1 MFEAVFIVFCRTET
15 AIKLVTDNAFLM
27 YRIYVV
33 HITFV
38 IVFLLLFLWPV
49 KYKVMKL
56 TVNLNPAVY
65 NSCASRIS

>member
-1 MFEAVFIVFCRTET
+1 MLYILLLFIIIV
-15 AIKLVTDNAFLM
+15 I
-27 YRIYVV
+27 V
-33 HITFV
+33 HIV